1 MASSSSSASS
11 AISFESR
18 SSREPTPEYDPVAA
32 YEILAPLH
40 WGVEEWDFQS
50 WSEDDESLTDGED
63 LCDIQVVNQIDT
75 KFRCRI
81 CKQDIVFTS
90 VQSNKG
96 TFVNFKFYKFSCASM
111 WK

>member
-1 MASSSSSASS
+1 MTAPRSASTSATSTSARYERHLVDFATSIILSS
-11 AISFESR
+11 AIARQPPKPS
-18 SSREPTPEYDPVAA
+18 EPMRHHMTTRAR
-32 YEILAPLH
+32 
-40 WGVEEWDFQS
+40 
-50 WSEDDESLTDGED
+50 DGI
-63 LCDIQVVNQIDT
+63 CDIQVVNQIDT

-111 WK
+111 WKWS